1 MNKKKINKLFSRAD
15 GLNSGRKMRKD
26 IFFNKKRREELR
38 KTFLRTQKAILQNSD
53 SSIKPFSEEEYAQ
66 RRLETSALALTVKS
80 LEVIKEA
87 EAFDKKTY
95 LTNCKFYLF
104 KKGKS
109 VVIKATFIK
118 PLLDNNSKTSFA
130 YFPQGLPGNIKK
142 KAFVYKEKFEFKEYK
157 LLDSGVFKQ
166 KILNFEEY
174 TLKFKGEKAN
184 FNIKL
189 KLINSGKQSYWAKN
203 H

>member
-1 MNKKKINKLFSRAD
+1 MKFSRTD
-15 GLNSGRKMRKD
+15 GLKSGRKMRMD

-53 SSIKPFSEEEYAQ
+53 SSIKPFTEEEYAQ
-66 RRLETSALALTVKS
+66 RRLETSTLALTVKS
-80 LEVIKEA
+80 LEIIKEA

-109 VVIKATFIK
+109 VVIKATFAK
-118 PLLDNNSKTSFA
+118 PLLDNSSKTTFV
-130 YFPQGLPGNIKK
+130 YFPQGLPESTKK
-142 KAFVYKEKFEFKEYK
+142 RALIYKDKFEFKEYR

-174 TLKFKGEKAN
+174 TLKFKGEKAD

-189 KLINSGKQSYWAKN
+189 KLINSDKQSYWAKN